1 MHIEVFTDKNIL
13 GSRELVGRIRTTLE
27 HSLGRFAEQVTRIE
41 AHLSDENSNKKSG
54 PADKRCVLEARL
66 AGHTPVSVRHQAPAV
81 DLAVDGAA
89 GKLERALDRTLA
101 RLNRR

>member
-13 GSRELVGRIRTTLE
+13 GSRELVQQTRAALE
-27 HSLGRFAEQVTRIE
+27 HSLGRFAGQVTRIE
-41 AHLSDENSNKKSG
+41 AHLSDENSDKKSG

-66 AGHTPVSVRHQAPAV
+66 AGHSPVSVRHQAPAV
-81 DLAVDGAA
+81 EQAVDGAA

-101 RLNRR
+101 RLKRR